1 MPGYKLLI
9 MIPVLIESGQFTHL
23 QSHSAFRKVASAS
36 SPLAVDFNEGWAFP
50 RLWPSVMCLKMQIE
64 FLDLQVNVIF
74 LVDSRPR
81 L

>member
-50 RLWPSVMCLKMQIE
+50 ACGHRLCVSKCKLSFWICK
-64 FLDLQVNVIF
+64 
-74 LVDSRPR
+74 
-81 L
+81 